1 MDVVKADPA
10 KQPKNT
16 WETVFTLTPVILTLL
31 ATVLAGLSSS
41 EMIQAQYYRS
51 MAAQNQSKAGDQWG
65 FFQAKRI
72 RSTIAGR
79 LLDQKPGIAGPIEID
94 EFRAG
99 AQRLADRFEA
109 LEERARRLKAVVPAG
124 GALDRASEKLLHA
137 ANGSVAEAKREVS
150 DLVSVLG
157 RAETK
162 TAFAFLGSTRLP
174 EAETE
179 SWHNADIEAAL
190 KATSERRPET
200 EVASLLL
207 TIGAGTLR
215 DAVDIAETNARKFE
229 NAAKAVDR
237 TLEGVDAVTKKLRGS
252 AHALHRAAGGVEAA
266 ASDLPSDTQSEPVR
280 QAVANLVRAD
290 QAVQR
295 SLDDLSDYLDAR
307 EDYTARRNER
317 EARYNQSTAGL
328 YELQVQESS
337 LTSERHRKR
346 SKNFF
351 YGMLCAQAGVAIASI
366 SLAARHKSALWGT
379 AGAAGL
385 TALVFSIYIY
395 LYV

>member
-1 MDVVKADPA
+1 M
-10 KQPKNT
+10 
-16 WETVFTLTPVILTLL
+16 
-31 ATVLAGLSSS
+31 
-41 EMIQAQYYRS
+41 
-51 MAAQNQSKAGDQWG
+51 
-65 FFQAKRI
+65 
-72 RSTIAGR
+72 
-79 LLDQKPGIAGPIEID
+79 
-94 EFRAG
+94 
-99 AQRLADRFEA
+99 
-109 LEERARRLKAVVPAG
+109 
-124 GALDRASEKLLHA
+124 
-137 ANGSVAEAKREVS
+137 AEAKKEVS
-150 DLVSVLG
+150 DLVSALG

-162 TAFAFLGSTRLP
+162 TAFAFLGTARLP

-179 SWHNADIEAAL
+179 SWHNADIDAAL
-190 KATSERRPET
+190 KATSERRPEA
-200 EVASLLL
+200 EVTPLLL
-207 TIGAGTLR
+207 KIGAATLR

-229 NAAKAVDR
+229 DAAKAVDR
-237 TLEGVDAVTKKLRGS
+237 ALGDVDAVIKKLRGS
-252 AHALHRAAGGVEAA
+252 AHAIHRAVGGVETA
-266 ASDLPSDTQSEPVR
+266 ASDLPSDSQSEPVR
-280 QAVANLVRAD
+280 QAVASVVRAD

-295 SLDDLSDYLDAR
+295 GLDDLGDYLDAR

-366 SLAARHKSALWGT
+366 SLAARHKSALWGM

-385 TALVFSIYIY
+385 TALIFSIYIY